1 MEEKE
6 KKMLMDESFQMNLL
20 QQSCFAWPSLYPP
33 HHPCKSLLRQ
43 LGIYIFR
50 GVLMPFQRKN

>member
-1 MEEKE
+1 
-6 KKMLMDESFQMNLL
+6 MLMDESFQMNLL

-50 GVLMPFQRKN
+50 GVFNAISKEELINSQL